1 MAVGLSFLVHNS
13 RSLIFS
19 VDVTVETFI
28 NCLKFCFD
36 YFEALS
42 LKSTKVSIKLF

>member
-19 VDVTVETFI
+19 VDVTVKTFI
-28 NCLKFCFD
+28 NFMNSLKLCSD
-36 YFEALS
+36 YFEVLS
-42 LKSTKVSIKLF
+42 FKINKSFL